1 MRTNEERI
9 AAMHRRAAELER
21 KKRERVAR
29 VLSFSAVAACLV
41 MIIGLSF
48 SIPRVMDTMDISGM
62 ARVTEGVNASL
73 FATAGVLGY
82 VVTGILAFLLGIAV
96 TVLCF
101 RLKMWKDENMD
112 LPDLKEGTGRP
123 VWNEREEMPGREEQ
137 A

>member
-9 AAMHRRAAELER
+9 AEMHRRAAELER
-21 KKRERVAR
+21 KKRGRVAR

-62 ARVTEGVNASL
+62 ARVMEGMNASL

-82 VVTGILAFLLGIAV
+82 VVTGILAFLLGISV

-101 RLKMWKDENMD
+101 RLRMWKDESMD
-112 LPDLKEGTGRP
+112 LPGPKEGTGRT
-123 VWNEREEMPGREEQ
+123 VNDERADMPGQEEQ

>member
-9 AAMHRRAAELER
+9 AEMHRRAAELEKNR
-21 KKRERVAR
+21 RERVAK
-29 VLSFSAVAACLV
+29 VLSFSSVAASLV

-48 SIPRVMDTMDISGM
+48 YIPHVMGTVNISGM
-62 ARVTEGVNASL
+62 ARVTEGMNASL

-82 VVTGILAFLLGIAV
+82 MVTGILAFLLGIAV

-123 VWNEREEMPGREEQ
+123 VWNEREDMPGQEEQ

>member
-9 AAMHRRAAELER
+9 AAMHRRAAELEKNR
-21 KKRERVAR
+21 RERVAK
-29 VLSFSAVAACLV
+29 VLSFSSVAACLV

-62 ARVTEGVNASL
+62 ARVMEGMNASL

-123 VWNEREEMPGREEQ
+123 VWNEREDMPGREEQ

>member
-62 ARVTEGVNASL
+62 ARVMEGMNASL

-123 VWNEREEMPGREEQ
+123 VWNEREDMPGREEQ

>member
-1 MRTNEERI
+1 MRTNEERV

-21 KKRERVAR
+21 KKRERVAK
-29 VLSFSAVAACLV
+29 VMSFSAVAACLV
-41 MIIGLSF
+41 MITALSF
-48 SIPRVMDTMDISGM
+48 YIPRVMDTVDISGM
-62 ARVTEGVNASL
+62 ARVAEGMNASI

-112 LPDLKEGTGRP
+112 LPDLKEGTARP
-123 VWNEREEMPGREEQ
+123 VWNEREDMPGREEQ

>member
-21 KKRERVAR
+21 KKRERVAK
-29 VLSFSAVAACLV
+29 VMSFSAVAACLV
-41 MIIGLSF
+41 MITVLSF
-48 SIPRVMDTMDISGM
+48 YIPRVMDTVDISGM
-62 ARVTEGVNASL
+62 ARVAEGMNASI

-112 LPDLKEGTGRP
+112 LPDLKEGTARP
-123 VWNEREEMPGREEQ
+123 VWNEREDMPGREEQ

>member
-62 ARVTEGVNASL
+62 ARVMEGMNASL

-82 VVTGILAFLLGIAV
+82 VMTGILAFLLGISV

-101 RLKMWKDENMD
+101 RLRMWKDESMD
-112 LPDLKEGTGRP
+112 LPGPKEGTGRT
-123 VWNEREEMPGREEQ
+123 VNDERADMPGQEEQ

>member
-62 ARVTEGVNASL
+62 ARVMEGMNASL

-112 LPDLKEGTGRP
+112 LPDLKEGPGRP
-123 VWNEREEMPGREEQ
+123 VWNEREDMPGREEQ

>member
-1 MRTNEERI
+1 MKNEIKRI
-9 AAMHRRAAELER
+9 ISMLT
-21 KKRERVAR
+21 V
-29 VLSFSAVAACLV
+29 LV

-62 ARVTEGVNASL
+62 ARVMEGMNASL

-101 RLKMWKDENMD
+101 RLRMWKNESMD
-112 LPDLKEGTGRP
+112 LPGPQEGTGRP
-123 VWNEREEMPGREEQ
+123 VWDERADMPDRE
-137 A
+137 ARA

>member
-1 MRTNEERI
+1 MRTNEERV

-21 KKRERVAR
+21 KKRVRVAK
-29 VLSFSAVAACLV
+29 VMSFSAVAACLV
-41 MIIGLSF
+41 MITVLSF
-48 SIPRVMDTMDISGM
+48 YIPRVMDTVDISGM
-62 ARVTEGVNASL
+62 ARVAEGMNASI

-112 LPDLKEGTGRP
+112 LPDLKEGTARP
-123 VWNEREEMPGREEQ
+123 VWNEREDMPGREEQ

>member
-21 KKRERVAR
+21 KKRERMAKVM
-29 VLSFSAVAACLV
+29 SFSAVAACLV
-41 MIIGLSF
+41 MITVLSF
-48 SIPRVMDTMDISGM
+48 YIPRVMDTVDISGM
-62 ARVTEGVNASL
+62 ARVTEGMNASI

-123 VWNEREEMPGREEQ
+123 VWNEREDMPGREEQ

>member
-9 AAMHRRAAELER
+9 AEMHRRAAELEKNR
-21 KKRERVAR
+21 RERVAK

-48 SIPRVMDTMDISGM
+48 YIPRVMGTVNISGM
-62 ARVTEGVNASL
+62 ARVTEGMNASL
-73 FATAGVLGY
+73 FATVGVLGY

-123 VWNEREEMPGREEQ
+123 VWNEREDMPGREEQ